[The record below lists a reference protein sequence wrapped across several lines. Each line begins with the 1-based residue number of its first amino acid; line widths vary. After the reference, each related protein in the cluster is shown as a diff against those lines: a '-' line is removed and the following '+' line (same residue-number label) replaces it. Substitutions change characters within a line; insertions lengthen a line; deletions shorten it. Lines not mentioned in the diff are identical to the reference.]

1 MQSSHIDAYCATL
14 HCYLSDWN
22 ASHDVDNGAA
32 KLLKAAQVIYDKI
45 KLLSSPPTNARSF
58 LITDSYG
65 MGRSDAQGDAYKK
78 KVFNGLASLRAANP
92 KLKFGYVG
100 ELSSYANRGLL

>member
-1 MQSSHIDAYCATL
+1 M
-14 HCYLSDWN
+14 HCFLSDWN
-22 ASHDVDNGAA
+22 TSQGVENGAA
-32 KLLKAAQVIYDKI
+32 LLLEAAQVILDKI

-100 ELSSYANRGLL
+100 ESNSYAAGLSL

>member
-1 MQSSHIDAYCATL
+1 MLRCF
-14 HCYLSDWN
+14 LSDWN
-22 ASHDVDNGAA
+22 TSHDVEDGSA
-32 KLLKAAQVIYDKI
+32 KLLQAAQVIIDKI
-45 KLLSSPPTNARSF
+45 KLLASPPTNARSF

-100 ELSSYANRGLL
+100 RSNS